1 MNLNCISTI
10 GYLDFNC
17 FESFNYIELSI
28 TNLQS
33 NIVNHY
39 LSLRTDLDKGMR
51 TKTIKK
57 NRINVVTLGCSKNVY
72 DSEVLM
78 GQLKASGKDVVH
90 EQEGNVVVINT
101 CGFINNAKEES
112 VNTILEFIQKKEAGE
127 VDKVF
132 VTGCLSE
139 RYKPDLQKEIPNV
152 DQYFGTTELPGL
164 LKALGADYK
173 HELIGER
180 LTTTPKNYAYLK
192 IAEGCDRPCSF
203 CAIPLMRGK
212 HKSTPIEQLVVEAEK
227 LAANGV
233 KELILIA
240 QDLTYYGLDL
250 YKKRNLSELLE
261 NLVKVEGI
269 DWIRLHYA
277 FPTGFPMDVLDV
289 MKREPKIC
297 NYLDIPL
304 QHISDAILKSMRRG
318 TTKEKT
324 TKLLKE
330 FRAKVPEMTIRTTL
344 IVGYPGETEE
354 DFQTLKEWV
363 KEMRFERLGCFTYS
377 HEENTH
383 AYNLEDNVP
392 EEVKMQRAN
401 EIMELQSQ
409 ISWELNQEKIGKEFK
424 VVLDRKEGNYF
435 VGRTEFDSPDVD
447 NEVLIDATKTYLKT
461 GEFTTIK
468 VVEAEDF
475 DLYGEVV

>member
-1 MNLNCISTI
+1 
-10 GYLDFNC
+10 
-17 FESFNYIELSI
+17 
-28 TNLQS
+28 
-33 NIVNHY
+33 
-39 LSLRTDLDKGMR
+39 MR
-51 TKTIKK
+51 TKTLKK
-57 NRINVVTLGCSKNVY
+57 NKINVVTLGCSKNVY

-78 GQLKASGKDVVH
+78 GQLKANDKEVVH
-90 EQEGNVVVINT
+90 EEEGNIVVINT
-101 CGFINNAKEES
+101 CGFIANAKEES
-112 VNTILEFIQKKEAGE
+112 VNTILEYVQKKEDGA

-152 DQYFGTTELPGL
+152 DEYFGTSELPGL

-212 HKSTPIEQLVVEAEK
+212 HKSTPIEELVTEAEK
-227 LAANGV
+227 LASKGV

-250 YKKRNLSELLE
+250 YKKRNLAELLE
-261 NLVKVEGI
+261 ALVKVEGI
-269 DWIRLHYA
+269 EWIRLHYA
-277 FPTGFPMDVLDV
+277 FPAGFPMDVLDV
-289 MKREPKIC
+289 MNREPKVC

-304 QHISDAILKSMRRG
+304 QHISDRILKSMRRG
-318 TTKEKT
+318 TTEAKT

-330 FRAKVPEMTIRTTL
+330 FRAAVPEMTIRTTL

-354 DFQTLKEWV
+354 DFEILKNWV
-363 KEMRFERLGCFTYS
+363 TAMRFERLGCFTYS

-383 AYNLEDNVP
+383 AYTLVDDVP
-392 EEVKMQRAN
+392 EEVKQERAN
-401 EIMELQSQ
+401 IIMEIQSQ
-409 ISWELNQEKIGKEFK
+409 ISWELNQKK
-424 VVLDRKEGNYF
+424 VGETFRCIIDRKEGNHF
-435 VGRTEFDSPDVD
+435 IGRTEFDSPDVD
-447 NEVLIDATKTYLKT
+447 NEVLIDATKHYVKQ
-461 GEFTTIK
+461 GEFVNVKIT
-468 VVEAEDF
+468 EAADF
-475 DLYGEVV
+475 DLYGEPVS

>member
-1 MNLNCISTI
+1 
-10 GYLDFNC
+10 
-17 FESFNYIELSI
+17 
-28 TNLQS
+28 
-33 NIVNHY
+33 
-39 LSLRTDLDKGMR
+39 MR
-51 TKTIKK
+51 TKSTKK
-57 NRINVVTLGCSKNVY
+57 NRINVITLGCSKNVY

-112 VNTILEFIQKKEAGE
+112 VNTILEYMQKKEDGE

-139 RYKPDLQKEIPNV
+139 RYKPDLEKEIPNV

-203 CAIPLMRGK
+203 CAIPIMRGK
-212 HKSTPIEQLVVEAEK
+212 HKSTPIENLVTEAEK

-240 QDLTYYGLDL
+240 QDLTYYGLDI
-250 YKKRNLSELLE
+250 YKKRNLAELLE

-269 DWIRLHYA
+269 EWIRLHYA
-277 FPTGFPMDVLDV
+277 FPTGFPMDVLDI

-304 QHISDAILKSMRRG
+304 QHISDDLLKSMRRG

-324 TKLLKE
+324 TKLIHD
-330 FRAKVPEMTIRTTL
+330 FRAIVPEMTIRTTL
-344 IVGYPGETEE
+344 IVGYPGETEAH
-354 DFQTLKEWV
+354 FQELKNWV
-363 KEMRFERLGCFTYS
+363 SEMRFERLGCFTYS

-383 AYNLEDNVP
+383 AYNLEDDVP
-392 EEVKMQRAN
+392 EEVKMERVN
-401 EIMELQSQ
+401 EIMEMQSQ
-409 ISWELNQEKIGKEFK
+409 ISWELNQAKIGQEFR
-424 VVLDRKEGNYF
+424 VVIDRKEGNYF
-435 VGRTEFDSPDVD
+435 VGRTEYDSPDVD
-447 NEVLIDATKTYLKT
+447 NEVRIDATKTYLKT
-461 GEFTTIK
+461 GEFATIK
-468 VVEAEDF
+468 VTEAEDF
-475 DLYGEVV
+475 DLYGEVI